1 MLKLEDL
8 EEGVLVNG
16 LAAGGAVTVAA
27 VTWHGP
33 GDITV
38 IYEDA
43 DGGLGRELLSRSDE
57 ERLERA
63 AAVHTWTLDGD
74 GRLFKLASEARR
86 IRSAHLFDPYTAID
100 AADIDPLPHQIEAV
114 YRRMLPLQPLRY
126 LLADDPGAGK
136 TIMSGL
142 YIRELAV
149 RGDAERVLVVAPG
162 ALVYQW
168 QDELGER
175 FHLEFDI
182 LTNEMVES
190 SRSGNPFDDR
200 RLLIARLDHLARRE
214 DLQEKL
220 SASRRWD
227 LVVVDEAHKM
237 SARRFGS
244 KVNKTKRYQLG
255 ERLRGLTR
263 HLLLLTATPHSGK
276 PDDYRLFLAL
286 LDEDR
291 FGGRT
296 PGGGPSDIDA
306 SDLMCRRLKED
317 LVTFE
322 GAALFPDRRAE
333 SVRYDLSEPEQRLYD
348 QVTEYVQL
356 GMDRAKEIEQKD
368 RRRGLVVGFAL
379 AALQRRLASSPHAVH
394 QSLQRRRDRLHT
406 RLAELEK
413 VLAAGAEP
421 EAAPSRQP
429 AMPGLS
435 ADDLDFFDFDDYD
448 DETLDRLERDAIDRA
463 TAAETAPELRKEI
476 ADLGRLVEAAAEV
489 RAAGTDTKWTELS
502 SIFQSE
508 AMTAPGGARRKI
520 IVFTEHRDTLDYL
533 ERRITRLL
541 GRRERVVVI
550 HGGVRREE
558 RRRRQDAF
566 INDPRV
572 QVMVATDAAGEGVNL
587 QQANLMVNYDL
598 PWNPNRIEQ
607 RFGRIHRIG
616 QTEVCHLWNLVAY
629 NTREGAV
636 FDRLLEKIEE
646 QRRALGG
653 QVYDVL
659 GDSLIDRNLRDLLIK
674 AIRFGDDPEVKA
686 RRNRIIDHEIGK
698 RIEELVGERALVIG
712 GVEGA
717 GMQAVRDDMERAQ
730 LRKLQPGFISR
741 FFREALRELGGRIA
755 EREQGRFEVTR
766 VPPAVRD
773 RAKKTGAGRDLPR
786 QYVRVVFEKHL
797 LRVDGKPHA
806 QLLAPGHPLLEAV
819 AASVLD
825 RWGHVLQQGAVL
837 VDPLAPDERLR
848 SFVQLEHR
856 VRDGTGRD
864 VSRRHWTVETPRGG
878 SPGEAGAARHL
889 DLRPIEDGELELV
902 RGWLEGWGGELAD
915 DARRYA
921 ITGLCR
927 PHLEEVRRAAAAR
940 VERVRREVQE
950 WLGKRIRF
958 WDLQHRDLERRGGG
972 GVRPQKGFTAGH
984 ARRRAD
990 ELDGRLKQ
998 RSHQLDL
1005 EMRMSSQPPE
1015 VTGGAA
1021 VVPQK
1026 LLDRLRAAAPE
1037 EPGARSPDP
1046 AEVDRR
1052 AVAAVMAAER
1062 ALGREPEEMPHNNE
1076 GYDIESRAPEEDGG
1090 GGLYF
1095 IEVKGRTE
1103 GAGAIRVSN
1112 SQILHARNSPDRF
1125 ILAVVEV
1132 PEDPAARP
1140 TVRYARRPFEGV
1152 DISFRRYELMLPFSQ
1167 LDLKPPS

>member
-1 MLKLEDL
+1 MLKLEEL

-27 VTWHGP
+27 APTWYGP
-33 GDITV
+33 DDIMV
-38 IYEDA
+38 IYRSA
-43 DGGLGRELLSRSDE
+43 DGDLGQELLSRSDE

-86 IRSAHLFDPYTAID
+86 IRSAHLFDPYTAVD

-149 RGDAERVLVVAPG
+149 RGGAERVLVVAPG
-162 ALVYQW
+162 ALVHQW

-175 FHLEFDI
+175 FHLEFEI

-220 SASRRWD
+220 SAARRWD

-237 SARRFGS
+237 SARRFGN

-291 FGGRT
+291 FGGRAA
-296 PGGGPSDIDA
+296 GGPADVDA
-306 SDLMCRRLKED
+306 SDLMSRRLKED

-348 QVTEYVQL
+348 EVTKYVRE
-356 GMDRAKEIEQKD
+356 GMDLAKQIEQKD

-394 QSLQRRRDRLHT
+394 QSLQRRRDRLRS
-406 RLAELEK
+406 RLAELEE

-421 EAAPSRQP
+421 EAAPFRQT
-429 AMPGLS
+429 AAPGLS
-435 ADDLDFFDFDDYD
+435 ADDLDFFDFDGYD
-448 DETLDRLERDAIDRA
+448 DAALDRLERDAIDQA
-463 TAAETAPELRKEI
+463 TAAETVPELRKEI
-476 ADLGRLVEAAAEV
+476 ADLGRLEEAAAEV
-489 RAAGTDTKWTELS
+489 RAAGTDTKWKELS
-502 SIFQSE
+502 SIFQSD
-508 AMTAPGGARRKI
+508 AMTAPDGARRKI

-533 ERRITRLL
+533 KRRIAGLL

-558 RRRRQDAF
+558 RRRRQDSF

-636 FDRLLEKIEE
+636 FYRLLEKIEE

-659 GDSLIDRNLRDLLIK
+659 GDSLIDRSLRDLLIK

-686 RRNRIIDHEIGK
+686 RRNQIIDHEIGR
-698 RIEELVGERALVIG
+698 RIRELVDERALVIG

-717 GMQAVRDDMERAQ
+717 GMREVRDDMERAQ

-741 FFREALRELGGRIA
+741 FFREALREMDGRIA

-766 VPPAVRD
+766 VPASVREK
-773 RAKKTGAGRDLPR
+773 AKKTGRDLPR
-786 QYVRVVFEKHL
+786 RYVRVVFEKHL
-797 LRVDGKPHA
+797 LKAEGKPHA
-806 QLLAPGHPLLEAV
+806 QLLAPGHPLLEAA

-825 RWGHVLQQGAVL
+825 RWGPVLQQGAVL
-837 VDPLAPDERLR
+837 VDPRAPDERLR

-878 SPGEAGAARHL
+878 APGEAGAARHL
-889 DLRPIEDGELELV
+889 DLRPIEEDELELV
-902 RGWLEGWGGELAD
+902 RGLLEGWGGALAD
-915 DARRYA
+915 EARRYA
-921 ITGLCR
+921 VTDLCR
-927 PHLEEVRRAAAAR
+927 PHLEEVRRAAEAR
-940 VERVRREVQE
+940 VERVRRQVQE
-950 WLGKRIRF
+950 WLGKRIRY
-958 WDLQHRDLERRGGG
+958 WDLQHRKLEGRGGG
-972 GVRPQKGFTAGH
+972 RARQQGGFTAGH

-998 RSHQLDL
+998 RNHQLDL
-1005 EMRMSSQPPE
+1005 ELRMSNRPPE

-1021 VVPQK
+1021 VVPQR

-1062 ALGREPEEMPHNNE
+1062 DLGREPEEMPHNNQ
-1076 GYDIESRAPEEDGG
+1076 GYDIESREPEEDG

-1103 GAGAIRVSN
+1103 GADGVKVSN

-1140 TVRYARRPFEGV
+1140 SVRYVRRPFEGV
-1152 DISFRRYELMLPFSQ
+1152 DIGFRRYELTLPFSV
-1167 LDLKPPS
+1167 LDLQPPS